1 MRLTNENPIE
11 PCPVVLLEIQF
22 SVSRLD
28 LKVTFF
34 QSLKIIFCH
43 SYPSN
48 TLSRVCSDVQEPL
61 IICAKPRH
69 TKWGPQIFKNISLQQ
84 QDQLNLFRKHSINQQ
99 EAGSEI

>member
-28 LKVTFF
+28 LKVFF
-34 QSLKIIFCH
+34 QSLKIHFWH
-43 SYPSN
+43 SCPSN
-48 TLSRVCSDVQEPL
+48 TLSRVYSDVLL

-69 TKWGPQIFKNISLQQ
+69 TKWGPQLIKNIVYEQ